1 MSKEFDE
8 FMDNVD
14 KLGNEDVPKLGY
26 DERKQNLIDIMNDD
40 AKDGLYDVREVE
52 VHSLEI
58 LRNKIKND
66 ISELTIFSSSYSGGY
81 KQALIMVEGMIMDML
96 AQLPQQEISDE
107 EIFKQ
112 SIKEMEEW
120 YGSDCKEEIDAHF
133 RGAKWMQ
140 KWYREQLKS
149 K

>member
-1 MSKEFDE
+1 MIQWNKVSNNEVVISLIQLREEIEKKIQKL
-8 FMDNVD
+8 D
-14 KLGNEDVPKLGY
+14 K
-26 DERKQNLIDIMNDD
+26 
-40 AKDGLYDVREVE
+40 
-52 VHSLEI
+52 S
-58 LRNKIKND
+58 
-66 ISELTIFSSSYSGGY
+66 
-81 KQALIMVEGMIMDML
+81 ALINYEIEKLNETDES
-96 AQLPQQEISDE
+96 QLPQQEISDE

-140 KWYREQLKS
+140 KWYREQLKT